1 MTTYQNLPLFALARR
16 NDPETSHIAADAM
29 NQGGASRQGVK
40 VLEALRATD
49 GLTAG
54 ELEAQLGF
62 HAHKRMAELERLG
75 LVRKGEAR
83 ICTASGTLRH
93 AYWLEE

>member
-29 NQGGASRQGVK
+29 NQGRASRQGVK

-49 GLTAG
+49 GLTVG
-54 ELEAQLGF
+54 ELEQQLGF

-75 LVRKGEAR
+75 LVRKGKAR
-83 ICTASGTLRH
+83 KCGASGTMRLT
-93 AYWLEE
+93 WWVK